1 MIERISFYSP
11 PFAGSKVFF
20 TKIYICHSIIASEQL
35 ELGFSTSTTIIFRPE
50 TMRKSKIAGCFKLYG
65 KNNIVVEVEA

>member
-1 MIERISFYSP
+1 MIERISIYSR

-35 ELGFSTSTTIIFRPE
+35 ERGFFHIHQDNIQTW
-50 TMRKSKIAGCFKLYG
+50 
-65 KNNIVVEVEA
+65 NNA